1 MKSEEGVIQELE
13 RDRQQ
18 QATTNNGA
26 APPAIGQNTR
36 FMIAGEAPVLL
47 GKACELLI
55 KELTVRAWKHT
66 ERNRRRTLQRQDI
79 HAAVGESEVFDFLI
93 DIVPRVTTNQ
103 LPQKSFPSDA
113 ATPNTPSPIPQT
125 MATAIGTADPATM
138 AETEARM
145 QHIQQMHEHMQD
157 AYARQMHQA
166 RLQAEAQGAA
176 VGQPG
181 QSLMIGTPSFGIQ
194 VPVPDG
200 SLPQW
205 IPNGNTG
212 MHQ

>member
-18 QATTNNGA
+18 QAANNGT
-26 APPAIGQNTR
+26 APPALGQNTR

-93 DIVPRVTTNQ
+93 DIVPRVTTSQ
-103 LPQKSFPSDA
+103 LPQKSFPSDV
-113 ATPNTPSPIPQT
+113 ATTNTPSPIPQA
-125 MATAIGTADPATM
+125 MATALGTADPAAM

-157 AYARQMHQA
+157 AYARQIHQA
-166 RLQAEAQGAA
+166 RLQVEAQGAA
-176 VGQPG
+176 VGQAG
-181 QSLMIGTPSFGIQ
+181 QPVMIGAPSFGMQ
-194 VPVPDG
+194 APAPDG